1 MELNLT
7 EDEKDTL
14 SYVDVAFLLLKKEN
28 EKIKIQELFKK
39 AIKEMDMPET
49 EFTAGIGDFFEC
61 LLTDKRFIML
71 DNGYC
76 DLRMNHS
83 AKIVIDDED
92 DEFDIAPVD
101 DESVSSEDDNDEHD
115 EFDEE
120 VADDDP
126 EEDDLD
132 DLVIVD
138 DSEETDTD

>member
-83 AKIVIDDED
+83 AKIVI
-92 DEFDIAPVD
+92 
-101 DESVSSEDDNDEHD
+101 NDEHD

-138 DSEETDTD
+138 DSEETDTDSL